1 MRVEE
6 LITRLR
12 EDYLDDTLGVDNFD
26 SLVSEKALLRFA
38 SEAQLQATR
47 RGDLVYDEDTAEVC
61 NITLVTDQRG
71 YSFHSAINRI
81 KRVSYNGENLCHVT
95 EKELDRE
102 NKYWRTLD
110 TGVPV
115 KYYIRSRKIYLV
127 PAPSLLE
134 IGKPLEL
141 AVYRSQISDFKN
153 IRQYFELAEEEQ
165 QDLIYWMLYRVYNL
179 RDEDLYDPNASAMY
193 KGLFEESYGPV
204 IPARVRTHQFESPEL
219 LTHIQSDKYAYT
231 GDSDLTDDDFDKVGW
246 S

>member
-26 SLVSEKALLRFA
+26 SLVSEPALLRFA

-47 RGDLVYDEDTAEVC
+47 RGDLVYDEDTVSAC
-61 NITLVTDQRG
+61 NITLIADQKV
-71 YSFHSAINRI
+71 YSFNSAINRI
-81 KRVSYNGENLCHVT
+81 KRISYDGTNLCHTT

-110 TGVPV
+110 TGVPT

-127 PAPSLLE
+127 PAPSTLE

-141 AVYRSQISDFKN
+141 GVYRSPLSSFRST
-153 IRQYFELAEEEQ
+153 RQSFELSEEEQ
-165 QDLIYWMLYRVYNL
+165 QDLVYWMLYRVYNL
-179 RDEDLYDPNASAMY
+179 RDEDLHDPVASAMY

-219 LTHIQSDKYAYT
+219 LTHIPSDDYAYT
-231 GDSDLTDDDFDKVGW
+231 GDSDLTDPDFDEVGW